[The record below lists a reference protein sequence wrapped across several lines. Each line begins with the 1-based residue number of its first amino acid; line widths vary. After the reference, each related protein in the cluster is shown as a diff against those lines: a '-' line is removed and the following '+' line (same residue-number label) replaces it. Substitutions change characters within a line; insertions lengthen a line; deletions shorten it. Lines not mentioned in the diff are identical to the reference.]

1 MKFKDRITLILSY
14 ILIIIGVIILLPL
27 IIPVCLIVLIYQIL
41 YTPIGYYKFKTSL
54 YQKDF
59 PTRYKW
65 LDGVHQ
71 DNGVY
76 TFIKEN
82 HLPIQYLK
90 CYEKYDLSGLF
101 LYKDTLLDFSEP
113 FLYDDESDCWCVY
126 PDDED
131 TEETE
136 TNYLDSCLTVEGW
149 KKSRIESFQNSVP
162 DHPCNQIVFFYNINR
177 TKRFYGENA
186 LNKLTEDNDFILYEK
201 GNLEEAI
208 IKYITDRMA

>member
-1 MKFKDRITLILSY
+1 MKDKMTSALSY
-14 ILIIIGVIILLPL
+14 VFMTLVLIIATPFLLLWLVLEIIYSPL
-27 IIPVCLIVLIYQIL
+27 R
-41 YTPIGYYKFKTSL
+41 YYKVKKSL
-54 YQKDF
+54 YYKDF
-59 PTRYKW
+59 PYKYEW
-65 LDGVHQ
+65 LDSTHC
-71 DNGVY
+71 DNEAY
-76 TFIKEN
+76 TIVKN
-82 HLPIQYLK
+82 NDLPINYFK
-90 CYEKYDLSGLF
+90 FGEKYDWRGTFLF
-101 LYKDTLLDFSEP
+101 KDVILDFSQP

-149 KKSRIESFQNSVP
+149 KKSRIESFQNSAP